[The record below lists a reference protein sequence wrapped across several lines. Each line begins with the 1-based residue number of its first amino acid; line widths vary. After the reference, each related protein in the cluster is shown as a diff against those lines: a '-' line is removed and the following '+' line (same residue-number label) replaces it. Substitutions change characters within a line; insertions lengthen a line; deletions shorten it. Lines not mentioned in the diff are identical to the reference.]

1 MVLSREQCALGVAL
15 LQGRYLE
22 HLTKYQHHYFGLK
35 NDFFPTIAW
44 THVHTCLGF
53 PDLAPELRAG
63 LCGGDPTGHLLQGP
77 LPLGPCAAGTEPKP
91 SPQMG
96 YTCGVRG
103 RGCCC
108 CWLLRGLGLTQG
120 SA

>member
-22 HLTKYQHHYFGLK
+22 RLTKYQHRYFGLK

-53 PDLAPELRAG
+53 PDLAPELRVG
-63 LCGGDPTGHLLQGP
+63 LCVGIPQDTCCRAPCLWGRALRGGSQNRAPKWATP
-77 LPLGPCAAGTEPKP
+77 AESMAVAAAAAG
-91 SPQMG
+91 
-96 YTCGVRG
+96 
-103 RGCCC
+103 CCV
-108 CWLLRGLGLTQG
+108 GLV
-120 SA
+120 